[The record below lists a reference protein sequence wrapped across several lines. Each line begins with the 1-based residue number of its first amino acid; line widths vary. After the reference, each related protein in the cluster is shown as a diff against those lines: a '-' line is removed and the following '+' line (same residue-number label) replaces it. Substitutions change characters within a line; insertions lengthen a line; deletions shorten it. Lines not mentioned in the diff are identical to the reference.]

1 MKFNLI
7 GLSAYQMKLI
17 RFALNDHCDQL
28 VDLIEEVDLSNQELK
43 STTREL
49 RTSRRLVR
57 LITSLIE
64 SKQ

>member
-49 RTSRRLVR
+49 RTSRRLVH